1 MMKKVVSIV
10 LILTMICM
18 MNVPAIAASVSDLQ
32 DQKSEAEDKLCG
44 VNCTILSCLLLRY
57 EVSGG

>member
-18 MNVPAIAASVSDLQ
+18 MNIPSIAASVSDLQ
-32 DQKSEAEDKLCG
+32 DQKE
-44 VNCTILSCLLLRY
+44 
-57 EVSGG
+57 

>member
-18 MNVPAIAASVSDLQ
+18 MNVPSIAASVSDLQ
-32 DQKSEAEDKLCG
+32 DQKSEVEDKKEE
-44 VNCTILSCLLLRY
+44 VTAEKLSLIHI
-57 EVSGG
+57 

>member
-18 MNVPAIAASVSDLQ
+18 MNVPSIAASVSDLQ
-32 DQKSEAEDKLCG
+32 DQKSEVEDKKE
-44 VNCTILSCLLLRY
+44 
-57 EVSGG
+57 EVTAEKE